1 MNPYD
6 PNSGKWLTPFGWAP
20 ATGLSSTST
29 PSGTDLT
36 DAPDFM
42 SGQNAGGK
50 DIGYNGEVHSFGDF
64 AKAVAGGLSLVGGVA
79 TGGIA
84 APVLAGFNLAMGNAP
99 TSGARTFMQSV
110 KDWWS
115 GSPITGTTT
124 PTINPLAQFSAPPA
138 PGQTYFVGAD
148 DSAPS
153 GLFDMSGNGE
163 KGMAE
168 INGNGFDAERME
180 GKNSEGRQ
188 GFEDGGSV
196 TTPTTAPHAGIVLGP
211 PKGDKVPLTVA
222 AGSFV
227 LSRDMVDKLGGPL
240 AVAKM
245 FTGKAPSP
253 NQTPHMVPI
262 RATGGEFVVSP
273 ADVKKAGGPQA
284 LKQMTRAPFGWRP

>member
-36 DAPDFM
+36 DVPDFM

-50 DIGYNGEVHSFGDF
+50 DIGYKGEVHSIGDLLM
-64 AKAVAGGLSLVGGVA
+64 AGLGGAGVVAGGFPGMVMA
-79 TGGIA
+79 GI
-84 APVLAGFNLAMGNAP
+84 NLAAGNAP
-99 TSGARTFMQSV
+99 TAGTKGAVQAV

-115 GSPITGTTT
+115 GSPLMGTTV
-124 PTINPLAQFSAPPA
+124 PTINPAVQFNAPTTA
-138 PGQTYFVGAD
+138 GRTYFVGLD
-148 DSAPS
+148 DGAPS

>member
-20 ATGLSSTST
+20 APGLSSTST

-50 DIGYNGEVHSFGDF
+50 DIGYKGEVHSIGDL
-64 AKAVAGGLSLVGGVA
+64 AKAGMGGFGAVFGGPL
-79 TGGIA
+79 GFGIA
-84 APVLAGFNLAMGNAP
+84 LANMASPNPSGFGSLNL
-99 TSGARTFMQSV
+99 MQSLR
-110 KDWWS
+110 DWWS
-115 GSPITGTTT
+115 GNPPSGTTM
-124 PTINPLAQFSAPPA
+124 PSINPAVQFNSPPI
-138 PGQTYFVGAD
+138 GGRTYMVGAD
-148 DSAPS
+148 DAAP
-153 GLFDMSGNGE
+153 GALFDMAGNGE

-227 LSRDMVDKLGGPL
+227 LSRDMVEKLGGPM

-253 NQTPHMVPI
+253 NRTPQMVPI

-273 ADVKKAGGPQA
+273 SDVKKAGGPQA
-284 LKQMTRAPFGWRP
+284 LKQMTRAPFGWGRP